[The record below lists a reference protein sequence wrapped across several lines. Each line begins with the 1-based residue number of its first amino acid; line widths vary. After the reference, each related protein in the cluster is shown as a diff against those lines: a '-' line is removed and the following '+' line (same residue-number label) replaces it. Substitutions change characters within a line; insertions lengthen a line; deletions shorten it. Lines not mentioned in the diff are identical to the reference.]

1 MISDGSACRLRSF
14 IKKNRSGL
22 TKVDELNATP
32 LHHAAEGGQ
41 IELMQL
47 IIDDSSSEGNTYQLF
62 IQHSLKNQSV
72 SNLAEAGLIC
82 VMFLRS
88 KRVQAVTFHSV
99 LGMTWVTLIVLLV
112 FDLHCSDLMHLTLF
126 GTQIYSLQIWKNCNA
141 PTVSLSIFFIWI
153 ICLSFYI

>member
-47 IIDDSSSEGNTYQLF
+47 IIEDSSSEGNAHLTNYF
-62 IQHSLKNQSV
+62 IQHNLKIQSV
-72 SNLAEAGLIC
+72 CYPAKADLVC
-82 VMFLRS
+82 VMFLHS
-88 KRVQAVTFHSV
+88 ERVQAIIFHGI
-99 LGMTWVTLIVLLV
+99 LGMIWVTLIVLLV
-112 FDLHCSDLMHLTLF
+112 FDLC
-126 GTQIYSLQIWKNCNA
+126 
-141 PTVSLSIFFIWI
+141 
-153 ICLSFYI
+153 